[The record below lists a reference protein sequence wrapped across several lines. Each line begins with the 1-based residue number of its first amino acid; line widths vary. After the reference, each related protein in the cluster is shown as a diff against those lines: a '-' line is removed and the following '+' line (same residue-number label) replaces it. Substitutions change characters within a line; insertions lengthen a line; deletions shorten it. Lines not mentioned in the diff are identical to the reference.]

1 MADSLGTTSPQ
12 SPRPLRPF
20 MIIWTGQACSLL
32 GSQMVQFAL
41 IWWLTR
47 TSGSATILAYASLVA
62 LLPQILIGP
71 FAGALVDRWSRRSV
85 MIVADSIVALATVS
99 LVALFWHGG
108 VQVWQIYLVLF
119 IRSVGSAFHWPA
131 MQASTTLMVPE
142 RHLARVGGLNQVLGG
157 IAGILIPPLGAF
169 AIEVLPMHEVLAID
183 VGTAFLAIAPL
194 CFIPIPQPPRTLV
207 VASVGPRPSVL
218 ADLGVALRFIWSWK
232 ALMLFSAIGVAIN
245 MLGRA
250 AGALQPILVTEHFG
264 GGVRELGWIEAAVG
278 SGTVSGGLA
287 LGLWGGLKRRV
298 VTQLVALALDGV
310 AISVAAL
317 APSDGITIALVALF
331 GMGFLEAIVI
341 GLGGAIG
348 QAIIPPEM
356 QGRLFGLLG
365 SLNQA
370 LAPVGLMIAGPV
382 ADSLGVQF
390 WWLLTGGLI
399 TTLGAGALFVPALV
413 HIEDQAHSPWQ
424 IGTV

>member
-1 MADSLGTTSPQ
+1 MDQLGTTPSDR
-12 SPRPLRPF
+12 PRPLGPF

-32 GSQMVQFAL
+32 GSQLVQFAL

-47 TSGSATILAYASLVA
+47 TSGSAIVLAYASLVA
-62 LLPQILIGP
+62 LLPQILVGP

-85 MIVADSIVALATVS
+85 MISADSIVALATLT
-99 LVALFWHGG
+99 LVGLFWHGA

-119 IRSVGSAFHWPA
+119 IRSLGSAFHWPA

-142 RHLARVGGLNQVLGG
+142 KHLARVGGLNQALSG
-157 IAGILIPPLGAF
+157 IAGIVIPPLGAF
-169 AIEVLPMHEVLAID
+169 AIEMLPMHEVLAID

-194 CFIPIPQPPRTLV
+194 CFISVPQPQRTQV
-207 VASVGPRPSVL
+207 MDPTEPRPSVL
-218 ADLGVALRFIWSWK
+218 ADLGVALRFIWGWK
-232 ALMLFSAIGVAIN
+232 ALMLFAAIGVAIN

-250 AGALQPILVTEHFG
+250 AGALQPILVTAHFG
-264 GGVRELGWIEAAVG
+264 GGVRELGWIDAAVG
-278 SGTVSGGLA
+278 SGTVLGGLA

-298 VTQLVALALDGV
+298 VAQLVALALDGV

-317 APSDGITIALVALF
+317 APSDGITIALAALF
-331 GMGFLEAIVI
+331 GMGFLEAIVL

-348 QAIIPPEM
+348 QAIIPPEL

-370 LAPVGLMIAGPV
+370 LAPVGLMIAGPL
-382 ADSLGVQF
+382 ADSFGVQF
-390 WWLLTGGLI
+390 WWLITGGLI
-399 TTLGAGALFVPALV
+399 TALGVGALCVPALV
-413 HIEDQAHSPWQ
+413 DIEDQAHSPWQ
-424 IGTV
+424 MHRV